1 MFIRI
6 SLLLIERFAII
17 FNNNLLFL
25 FLIFITLK
33 LTLLNIA
40 VLKFV
45 FNLLVNT
52 NFLFLISLKLGKMN
66 IVLIHF
72 KYVKA
77 IKVRKTNNKG
87 YCSF

>member
-1 MFIRI
+1 
-6 SLLLIERFAII
+6 
-17 FNNNLLFL
+17 
-25 FLIFITLK
+25 
-33 LTLLNIA
+33 
-40 VLKFV
+40 
-45 FNLLVNT
+45 
-52 NFLFLISLKLGKMN
+52 MN